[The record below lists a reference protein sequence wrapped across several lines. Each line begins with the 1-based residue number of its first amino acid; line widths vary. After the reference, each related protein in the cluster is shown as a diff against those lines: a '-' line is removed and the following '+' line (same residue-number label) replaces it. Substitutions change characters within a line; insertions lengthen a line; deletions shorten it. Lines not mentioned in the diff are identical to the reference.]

1 MGELIPKPWG
11 HYVDHFR
18 SLECVFKIITVDPHS
33 RLSLQYHLGRSE
45 VWLCLSGAG
54 EAVVGHQTQRLQSGS
69 KVEINIGETHQ
80 LRNVG
85 DKPLVVAEMQCGEC
99 DENDIVRIE
108 DDYGRKN

>member
-1 MGELIPKPWG
+1 MGELIQKPWG
-11 HYVDHFR
+11 FFQDHFR
-18 SLECVFKIITVDPHS
+18 SPECVFKIITVDPHA

-45 VWLCLSGAG
+45 VWLCLSGSG
-54 EAVVGHQTQRLQSGS
+54 EAVVGHQTQQLQAGC
-69 KVEINIGETHQ
+69 KIEIGIGETHQ

-85 DKPLVVAEMQCGEC
+85 DEPLVVAEMQCGEC